1 VYRKLL
7 FAAHLTT
14 IDNCKANPEQ
24 LDKSRLAHC
33 KNLIY
38 QQIVIDSK
46 GVNFFTLKKGTEK
59 TEELK
64 KYTEVLL
71 KFIPTMNEASTSNV
85 NETMED
91 SLKELEDLKSSLR

>member
-7 FAAHLTT
+7 FAAHSTT

-24 LDKSRLAHC
+24 LDQSQLAHC

-38 QQIVIDSK
+38 KQIGIDSK
-46 GVNFFTLKKGTEK
+46 GDNFFTLKKGTENK
-59 TEELK
+59 EELK

-71 KFIPTMNEASTSNV
+71 KFISAMDQASTLDV

-91 SLKELEDLKSSLR
+91 SLKELGDLNSSLR